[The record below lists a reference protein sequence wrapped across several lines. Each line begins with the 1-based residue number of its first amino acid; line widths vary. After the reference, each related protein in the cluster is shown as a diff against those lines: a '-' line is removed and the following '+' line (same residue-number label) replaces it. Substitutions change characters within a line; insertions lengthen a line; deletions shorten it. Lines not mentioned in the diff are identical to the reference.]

1 MSLRRTCR
9 RRVTAP
15 SGRSYIVCGR
25 NVARVPLREPS
36 REGGRNGSFVWVSG
50 ATLLLMLL
58 FSAYVVERPP
68 VFASDLRPSQPGIAG
83 AGYSLSDALHAIS
96 R

>member
-1 MSLRRTCR
+1 
-9 RRVTAP
+9 
-15 SGRSYIVCGR
+15 VCGR
-25 NVARVPLREPS
+25 NVARPATREPS
-36 REGGRNGSFVWVSG
+36 CEGARNGGFAWISG

-58 FSAYVVERPP
+58 FSVYVVERPP
-68 VFASDLRPSQPGIAG
+68 VFASDLRASQPGIAG